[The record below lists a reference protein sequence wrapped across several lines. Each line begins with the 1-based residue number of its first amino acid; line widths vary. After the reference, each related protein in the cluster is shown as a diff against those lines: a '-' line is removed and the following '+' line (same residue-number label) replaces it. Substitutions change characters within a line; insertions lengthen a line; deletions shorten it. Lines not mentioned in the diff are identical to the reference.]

1 MHRIVSAPVTTWK
14 EINERR
20 DVRQARRFTN
30 ENLRELIKGS
40 NRTAL
45 PQSHHLKSYGLD
57 SLPEKISFLRKTDS
71 VDTPENRFIKHA
83 LQVFLKFCTD
93 VNKASESGSKLFK
106 ETDNLIKELE
116 SYLHHNIFHEISR
129 PISLRINSPVLQRK
143 EGYRE
148 ILRVWLMFD
157 LAAKLIWTGGEDIY
171 KGGKK
176 DIAVLYEYWL
186 FFSLLD
192 LFQVIFDIEPKD
204 ISELIKET
212 DDGLNLQ
219 IKQGKH
225 TALKGIYNTGS
236 EN

>member
-1 MHRIVSAPVTTWK
+1 MP
-14 EINERR
+14 
-20 DVRQARRFTN
+20 
-30 ENLRELIKGS
+30 G
-40 NRTAL
+40 
-45 PQSHHLKSYGLD
+45 
-57 SLPEKISFLRKTDS
+57 KISFLRKTDS

-93 VNKASESGSKLFK
+93 INKASEPGTKLFK
-106 ETDNLIKELE
+106 ESDNLIKVLE

-129 PISLRINSPVLQRK
+129 PASLRINSPVLQRK

-157 LAAKLIWTGGEDIY
+157 LAAKLIWKGGEDIY

-192 LFQVIFDIEPKD
+192 LFQEIFDIEPKD

-212 DDGLNLQ
+212 EDGLNLQ

-225 TALKGIYNTGS
+225 TALNGIYNTGS
-236 EN
+236 RSLNIRFSYNRSFNGNKEYPGSG